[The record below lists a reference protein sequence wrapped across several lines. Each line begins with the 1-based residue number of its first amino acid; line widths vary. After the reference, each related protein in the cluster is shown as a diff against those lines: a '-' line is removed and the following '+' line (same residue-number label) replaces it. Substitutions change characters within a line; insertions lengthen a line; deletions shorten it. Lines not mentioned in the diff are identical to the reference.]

1 MAYLA
6 PYWLLDPLTIMI
18 REMHVVVVYQ
28 LALLRRSS
36 MGTAGATITCS
47 SILASIDAET
57 TLSIVDFPELASY
70 HVHHKSFMVLSN
82 PIQSK
87 PGMTATM
94 RFQLMSSLLT
104 SKARSG
110 SDDISHSLPSFTITT
125 TSSSCLSWFDFR
137 SVPWYDLLYFFTTSV
152 SVWIYTGCF
161 STVPS
166 LKIAS
171 TGR

>member
-36 MGTAGATITCS
+36 MGTAGATTTCS

-70 HVHHKSFMVLSN
+70 HLHHKSFMFLSTLRATIVE
-82 PIQSK
+82 PITFGQK
-87 PGMTATM
+87 V
-94 RFQLMSSLLT
+94 QIQEDCSL
-104 SKARSG
+104 A
-110 SDDISHSLPSFTITT
+110 
-125 TSSSCLSWFDFR
+125 
-137 SVPWYDLLYFFTTSV
+137 
-152 SVWIYTGCF
+152 
-161 STVPS
+161 
-166 LKIAS
+166 
-171 TGR
+171 

>member
-57 TLSIVDFPELASY
+57 TLSRSPQ
-70 HVHHKSFMVLSN
+70 VLCRVRY
-82 PIQSK
+82 QKSK
-87 PGMTATM
+87 PNLST
-94 RFQLMSSLLT
+94 FLQKVLPP
-104 SKARSG
+104 
-110 SDDISHSLPSFTITT
+110 ISEIEPNQISI
-125 TSSSCLSWFDFR
+125 
-137 SVPWYDLLYFFTTSV
+137 LYY
-152 SVWIYTGCF
+152 IQH
-161 STVPS
+161 
-166 LKIAS
+166 
-171 TGR
+171 R

>member
-70 HVHHKSFMVLSN
+70 LLHHKSFMVLSN

-110 SDDISHSLPSFTITT
+110 SDDISHSFPSFY
-125 TSSSCLSWFDFR
+125 
-137 SVPWYDLLYFFTTSV
+137 YDNNHFLIMFIL
-152 SVWIYTGCF
+152 I
-161 STVPS
+161 
-166 LKIAS
+166 
-171 TGR
+171 